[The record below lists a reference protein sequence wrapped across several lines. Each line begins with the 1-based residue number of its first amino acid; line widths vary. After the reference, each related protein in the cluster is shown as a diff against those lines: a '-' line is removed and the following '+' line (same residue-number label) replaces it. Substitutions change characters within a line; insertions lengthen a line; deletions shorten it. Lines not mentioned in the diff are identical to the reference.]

1 MEKNIKVIKAF
12 GLLFLPVLLGVYIL
26 KNSDTNQYPIL
37 GKTIGIVNI
46 IFFSSL
52 ILWGVIKLVKKSS
65 VK

>member
-1 MEKNIKVIKAF
+1 MEKKIKVIKAF

-26 KNSDTNQYPIL
+26 KNSDTNQYPLL

-46 IFFSSL
+46 IFFGSL
-52 ILWGVIKLVKKSS
+52 ILWGVFKLVKNSS